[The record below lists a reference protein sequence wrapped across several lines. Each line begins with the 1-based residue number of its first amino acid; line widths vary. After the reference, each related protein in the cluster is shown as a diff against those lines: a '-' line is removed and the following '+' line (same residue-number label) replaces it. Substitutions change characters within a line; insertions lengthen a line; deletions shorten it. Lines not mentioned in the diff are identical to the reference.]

1 MTQLYTGF
9 YVKKVTITVM
19 NDGSDDGFIR
29 STYFKSQIPL
39 TPNDTTYNVISDMIA
54 RDTSTSVLDSYF
66 TGGNLASTRH
76 FGNRY

>member
-9 YVKKVTITVM
+9 YVKKVTITTM

-29 STYFKSQIPL
+29 STYFKSLIPL
-39 TPNDTTYNVISDMIA
+39 QPNGTPANVISDMIS

-76 FGNRY
+76 FSNKY